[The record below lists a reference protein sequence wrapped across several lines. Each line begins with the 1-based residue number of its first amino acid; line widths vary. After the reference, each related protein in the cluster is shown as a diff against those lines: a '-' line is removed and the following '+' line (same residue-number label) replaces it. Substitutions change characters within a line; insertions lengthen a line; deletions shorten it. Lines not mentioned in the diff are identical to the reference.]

1 MMWKKVLLSIIIVI
15 ILIFGLRIFNNV
27 RKINEPEQENTVNV
41 VDNQTE
47 LSGEYVTDD
56 CIDEWEDYAIFVQ
69 EELKD
74 ANSSLSDEDK
84 IYILKAENNNIEVYY
99 INENNE
105 EILYKVTDISTKYLP
120 KEDVES
126 LERGI
131 KVEGVQKLN
140 QLLEDFE

>member
-1 MMWKKVLLSIIIVI
+1 MWKKVLLSIIIVI

-27 RKINEPEQENTVNV
+27 RKTNEPGQANTVNI

-56 CIDEWEDYAIFVQ
+56 CIDEWEDYAILVQ
-69 EELKD
+69 EELKE
-74 ANSSLSDEDK
+74 ASGSLNDENQL
-84 IYILKAENNNIEVYY
+84 YILRAKNNIIEVYY

-105 EILYKVTDISTKYLP
+105 EILYKVTEISTKYLP
-120 KEDVES
+120 EEDVEN
-126 LERGI
+126 LEKGI
-131 KVEGVQKLN
+131 QVEGVQKLN

>member
-1 MMWKKVLLSIIIVI
+1 MWKKVLLSIIIVI
-15 ILIFGLRIFNNV
+15 ILIFGLRIFNNS
-27 RKINEPEQENTVNV
+27 RKTNKPEQENTVNV

-69 EELKD
+69 EELRE
-74 ANSSLSDEDK
+74 ANSSLGDEDK

-105 EILYKVTDISTKYLP
+105 EVLYRETDISTKYLA

-126 LERGI
+126 LEKGI
-131 KVEGVQKLN
+131 KVEGLQKLN